1 MGKKRLRKSTTSKG
15 INKNVSKSTLKLARQ
30 GVSLLDRAIHKI
42 EAWRSG
48 KNPWITLE
56 SKERKSNRQYY
67 RVRANDLY
75 GNPKNATYSIYRG
88 KEE

>member
-15 INKNVSKSTLKLARQ
+15 INKNVSKETIRLARQ
-30 GVSLLDRAIHKI
+30 GVSAIDRAIHRI
-42 EAWRSG
+42 EAWRAG

-56 SKERKSNRQYY
+56 NKDRKSNRPYY
-67 RVRANDLY
+67 KVRANDLY
-75 GNPKNATYSIYRG
+75 GNPKNASYSIYRG